1 MNNIRSNFNQ
11 SFKCNHKYEYNMVP
25 QTGKKVVADLQQRS
39 KKGLRFAKNVMK
51 KEKMEHPKLRQAL
64 NHYLYYWND
73 FTHAGLFSA
82 ACEVVGGNF
91 EKTIPTQS
99 SIAMMAAAFDIHDDI
114 IDKSNIKQKIP
125 TVFGKFGIE
134 MALLLGNAF
143 LIEGY
148 KLFVDSTKDLS
159 EKKRD
164 IALDKI
170 KELLFQVGNAHALE
184 VGMKESKNFT
194 PKNYFKITELKAASV
209 EADMYLGALF
219 GGGKKT
225 EIESL
230 AKIGRILGILATLRD
245 DLIDVFDIEELN
257 TRLSVNDL
265 PLPLIFAM
273 EDQKVQK
280 KTSRIMAKPCL
291 TDQDIVELVDATLE
305 AKPVIELKEKMKKLI
320 NKGLRLTETL
330 PVSITRSKIQLILSF
345 MLEDL

>member
-1 MNNIRSNFNQ
+1 
-11 SFKCNHKYEYNMVP
+11 MVH
-25 QTGKKVVADLQQRS
+25 QTGKKVVADLQKRS
-39 KKGLRFAKNVMK
+39 KKGLMFAKNIMK
-51 KEKMEHPKLRQAL
+51 KEKLEHPKLRHAL

-82 ACEVVGGNF
+82 AYEVVGGKY
-91 EKTIPTQS
+91 EKIIPAQA

-114 IDKSNIKQKIP
+114 IDQSNIKQKIP
-125 TVFGKFGIE
+125 TVFGKFGLE

-148 KLFVDSTKDLS
+148 NLFVDSTKDLS

-164 IALDKI
+164 VALDKI

-184 VGMKESKNFT
+184 VGMKESKKFT
-194 PKNYFKITELKAASV
+194 PKNYLKITELKAASV

-219 GGGKKT
+219 GGGKST

-230 AKIGRILGILATLRD
+230 ARIGRILGILATLRD

-273 EDQKVQK
+273 KNREVQE
-280 KTSRIMAKPCL
+280 MANKIISKPRL
-291 TDQDIVELVDATLE
+291 SDQDIAELVDATLE
-305 AKPVIELKEKMKKLI
+305 AKPVIELKEKMKKMI
-320 NKGLRLTETL
+320 NTGLNLSEKL
-330 PVSITRSKIQLILSF
+330 PESTNRDKIQVLLSF

>member
-1 MNNIRSNFNQ
+1 
-11 SFKCNHKYEYNMVP
+11 MVH
-25 QTGKKVVADLQQRS
+25 QTGKKVVADLQKRS
-39 KKGLRFAKNVMK
+39 KKGLRFAKNIMK
-51 KEKMEHPKLRQAL
+51 KEKMEHPKLRHAL

-82 ACEVVGGNF
+82 ACEVVGGKY
-91 EKTIPTQS
+91 EKIIPAQA

-114 IDKSNIKQKIP
+114 IDQSNIKQKIP
-125 TVFGKFGIE
+125 TVFGKFGLE

-148 KLFVDSTKDLS
+148 KLFVDSTKNLS

-164 IALDKI
+164 VALDKI

-184 VGMKESKNFT
+184 VGMKESKKFT
-194 PKNYFKITELKAASV
+194 PKNYLKITELKAASV

-219 GGGKKT
+219 GGGKSV
-225 EIESL
+225 EIEIL

-273 EDQKVQK
+273 ENREVQE
-280 KTSRIMAKPCL
+280 MANKIISKPCL
-291 TDQDIVELVDATLE
+291 SDQDIAELVDATLE
-305 AKPVIELKEKMKKLI
+305 AKPVIELKEKMKKMI
-320 NKGLRLTETL
+320 NTGLNLSEKL
-330 PVSITRSKIQLILSF
+330 PESINRDKIQLLLSF

>member
-1 MNNIRSNFNQ
+1 
-11 SFKCNHKYEYNMVP
+11 MVP
-25 QTGKKVVADLQQRS
+25 QTGKKVVADLQKRS
-39 KKGLRFAKNVMK
+39 KKGLRFAKNIMK
-51 KEKMEHPKLRQAL
+51 KEKLEHPKLRQAL
-64 NHYLYYWND
+64 NHYLHYWND

-82 ACEVVGGNF
+82 ACEVVGGNY
-91 EKTIPTQS
+91 EKIIPTQA
-99 SIAMMAAAFDIHDDI
+99 SIAMMSAAFDIHDDI

-148 KLFVDSTKDLS
+148 KLFVDSTKELS

-164 IALDKI
+164 IALDRI

-184 VGMKESKNFT
+184 VGMKESKKFT
-194 PKNYFKITELKAASV
+194 PKNYLKITELKAASV

-230 AKIGRILGILATLRD
+230 AKIGRILGILGTLRD

-257 TRLSVNDL
+257 TRLSINDL

-273 EDQKVQK
+273 QDTKIRK
-280 KTSRIMAKPCL
+280 KAKIIISKKKLTKQDATKLGFITLESKPVLRIKQEMKSL
-291 TDQDIVELVDATLE
+291 TDNGLN
-305 AKPVIELKEKMKKLI
+305 LI
-320 NKGLRLTETL
+320 KNL
-330 PVSITRSKIQLILSF
+330 SNINQRSKLQVLLSSIR
-345 MLEDL
+345 EDL

>member
-1 MNNIRSNFNQ
+1 
-11 SFKCNHKYEYNMVP
+11 MVH
-25 QTGKKVVADLQQRS
+25 QTGKKVVADLQKRS
-39 KKGLRFAKNVMK
+39 KKGLMFAKNIMK
-51 KEKMEHPKLRQAL
+51 KEKMEHPKLRHAL

-73 FTHAGLFSA
+73 FTHAGLFAA
-82 ACEVVGGNF
+82 ACEVVGGKY
-91 EKTIPTQS
+91 EKIIPAQA

-114 IDKSNIKQKIP
+114 IDQTNIKQKIP
-125 TVFGKFGIE
+125 TVFGKFGLE

-164 IALDKI
+164 VALNKI

-184 VGMKESKNFT
+184 VGMKESKKFT
-194 PKNYFKITELKAASV
+194 PKNYLKITELKAASV

-219 GGGKKT
+219 GGGKNT

-273 EDQKVQK
+273 ENREVQE
-280 KTSRIMAKPCL
+280 MANKIISKPCL
-291 TDQDIVELVDATLE
+291 SDQDIAELVDATLK
-305 AKPVIELKEKMKKLI
+305 AKPVIELKEKMKKMI
-320 NKGLRLTETL
+320 NTGLSLSEKL
-330 PVSITRSKIQLILSF
+330 PESTDRDKIQLLLSF